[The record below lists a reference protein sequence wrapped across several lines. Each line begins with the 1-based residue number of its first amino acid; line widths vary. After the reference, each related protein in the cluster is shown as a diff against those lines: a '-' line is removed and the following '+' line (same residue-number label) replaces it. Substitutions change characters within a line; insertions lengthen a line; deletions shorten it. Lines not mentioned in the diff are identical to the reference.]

1 MSDQSYAS
9 SIDSILKRVCTSH
22 KKKTVSSGTNLT
34 TGILKVRWVTQ
45 CFLFECSSYQMDPLA
60 MWMRTWDVI
69 KPSIG
74 TSKAIG
80 RWRCPEL
87 SGRLAVEGHCSYC
100 NTADRLWR
108 QLNSGSRMHKGSN
121 PKNKQEFEYRAASKM
136 SLLLVAV
143 YDRVNSTVELAVKF
157 ETIWAGSW

>member
-1 MSDQSYAS
+1 MG
-9 SIDSILKRVCTSH
+9 C
-22 KKKTVSSGTNLT
+22 
-34 TGILKVRWVTQ
+34 
-45 CFLFECSSYQMDPLA
+45 
-60 MWMRTWDVI
+60 VI

-74 TSKAIG
+74 MSKAIG
-80 RWRCPEL
+80 RWRCLEL
-87 SGRLAVEGHCSYC
+87 SGNLAVEGHCSYC

-157 ETIWAGSW
+157 ETTWAGSW